1 MDFTIEAGNALRG
14 KVRIPGDKS
23 ISHRALMMGSIAEG
37 NTNISGLLEGED
49 TLATL
54 KAFQK
59 MGVDVEHHGENEI
72 TVHGMGLHGLKA
84 PDGPLYLGNS
94 GTSVRLLSGL
104 LAGLSFDSELLGDES
119 LTRRPMLRITNPLQQ
134 MGADITCSEAGTLPL
149 HIHGGRQLSG
159 ICYEMPV
166 ASAQL
171 KSAILLAGLYAS
183 GRTCV
188 IEPAMTRDHTERM
201 LEYFG
206 VEVLRNTNKICVK
219 GNILKGRD
227 IQIPADISSATFF
240 MLAATIV
247 DGSNLLMENI
257 SVNKTRSAVIDIL
270 SQMGAKI
277 SLENKREACGE
288 AVADIRVKSS
298 QLVGIEIP
306 IDLVPIA
313 IDEFPVILVI
323 AAFAKGRTILAGA
336 TELRVKESDRIQA
349 MENGLKELG
358 IELEAREDGMVVE
371 GGHPT
376 GGVVDSYGDHRIAMA
391 FSMAGLA
398 SSGPIVIKDCT
409 NVNTSFPGFV
419 DLLKDLEINITEEQI
434 ND

>member
-183 GRTCV
+183 WRTCV